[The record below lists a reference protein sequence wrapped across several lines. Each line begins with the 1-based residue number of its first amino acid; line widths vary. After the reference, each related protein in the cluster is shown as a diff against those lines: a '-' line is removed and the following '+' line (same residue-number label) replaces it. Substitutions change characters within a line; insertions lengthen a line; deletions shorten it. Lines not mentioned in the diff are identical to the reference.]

1 MYFVSYTTTR
11 ENTKTRLNAENMPK
25 SNAIHNVKLHQKQEA
40 VVNLQLHCARPALS
54 QYCKIFKGLQRD
66 EKIAKFTSTYNK
78 RERMATNKRRKAD
91 TCQKTA
97 KTSKRTNQKNT
108 KSLTF
113 ETTSN
118 APLAPLHRLHKTQF
132 NTISTETVAAE
143 TVKQQSNF
151 TTSKQSYTKPA
162 PLAITTPHTPLPHLH
177 RLHKTQFNTISTE
190 TITTKPVKQQANFT
204 TSKQSCTKPAP
215 LA

>member
-78 RERMATNKRRKAD
+78 RERMATNKRRKA
-91 TCQKTA
+91 
-97 KTSKRTNQKNT
+97 
-108 KSLTF
+108 
-113 ETTSN
+113 
-118 APLAPLHRLHKTQF
+118 
-132 NTISTETVAAE
+132 E
-143 TVKQQSNF
+143 TVKRN
-151 TTSKQSYTKPA
+151 SKDIKTNKSEKDQ
-162 PLAITTPHTPLPHLH
+162 ITH
-177 RLHKTQFNTISTE
+177 F
-190 TITTKPVKQQANFT
+190 
-204 TSKQSCTKPAP
+204 
-215 LA
+215 

>member
-78 RERMATNKRRKAD
+78 KEQMATNKRRKAE
-91 TCQKTA
+91 TVKKQQRHQNEQIR
-97 KTSKRTNQKNT
+97 KRPNH
-108 KSLTF
+108 SLSQLPQT
-113 ETTSN
+113 
-118 APLAPLHRLHKTQF
+118 HRLHL
-132 NTISTETVAAE
+132 
-143 TVKQQSNF
+143 F
-151 TTSKQSYTKPA
+151 TAYKRHNLIQ
-162 PLAITTPHTPLPHLH
+162 
-177 RLHKTQFNTISTE
+177 
-190 TITTKPVKQQANFT
+190 
-204 TSKQSCTKPAP
+204 
-215 LA
+215 

>member
-66 EKIAKFTSTYNK
+66 EKIAKFASTYNK

-97 KTSKRTNQKNT
+97 KTSKRTNPKRPNH
-108 KSLTF
+108 SLLKLPQT
-113 ETTSN
+113 
-118 APLAPLHRLHKTQF
+118 HRLHKYTAC
-132 NTISTETVAAE
+132 TSSTSS
-143 TVKQQSNF
+143 Q
-151 TTSKQSYTKPA
+151 
-162 PLAITTPHTPLPHLH
+162 LAKDTM
-177 RLHKTQFNTISTE
+177 
-190 TITTKPVKQQANFT
+190 
-204 TSKQSCTKPAP
+204 
-215 LA
+215 

>member
-66 EKIAKFTSTYNK
+66 ENIAKYTSTYNK
-78 RERMATNKRRKAD
+78 KEQMATNKRRK
-91 TCQKTA
+91 TETVKKQQRNQNEQIR
-97 KTSKRTNQKNT
+97 KRPNH
-108 KSLTF
+108 SLLQLPQT
-113 ETTSN
+113 
-118 APLAPLHRLHKTQF
+118 HRLHFFIACKRRC
-132 NTISTETVAAE
+132 NA
-143 TVKQQSNF
+143 
-151 TTSKQSYTKPA
+151 
-162 PLAITTPHTPLPHLH
+162 
-177 RLHKTQFNTISTE
+177 ISTE
-190 TITTKPVKQQANFT
+190 TITTKPVKQQSNFT
-204 TSKQSCTKPAP
+204 TRKQSYTKPAP